1 MEGLVESLLRYPTVI
16 FTGLMLVVS
25 AFWLLSLIGGLDFE
39 LFDVPDMDLDVD
51 GLDGADGAEAGGG
64 SVFQALGLSGVPVTI
79 AFTLVIVFG
88 WLTSLLISET
98 LDEVIE
104 DVLPAGW
111 SPAVVGVIA
120 LVIGVI
126 LAGFCVRPIAKALG
140 SHKAVRKHELVGRSV
155 RITTRHVT
163 ATSGQGEIDDGQA
176 GIVAQVRC
184 DHANGLTLHSRAIVV
199 GFDAAQDAFEVE
211 PDALDGAAEDAG

>member
-39 LFDVPDMDLDVD
+39 VFDVPELDLDVDGLD

-64 SVFQALGLSGVPVTI
+64 SMFQALGLSGVPVTI
-79 AFTLVIVFG
+79 AATLVIVFG
-88 WLTSLLISET
+88 WLTSLLLSET
-98 LDEVIE
+98 IDEYIG

-111 SPAVVGVIA
+111 SPAVVGIGA
-120 LVIGVI
+120 LVIGIV
-126 LAGFCVRPIAKALG
+126 LAGFCVRPIRKALG
-140 SHKAVRKHELVGRSV
+140 SHKAVRKHDLVGRAV
-155 RITTRHVT
+155 RITTRQVT
-163 ATSGQGEIDDGQA
+163 AKSGQGEIEDGQA

-184 DHANGLTLHSRAIVV
+184 DHVNSLTLHSRAVVV
-199 GFDAAQDAFEVE
+199 GFDAEQDAFEVE
-211 PDALDGAAEDAG
+211 PDDTA